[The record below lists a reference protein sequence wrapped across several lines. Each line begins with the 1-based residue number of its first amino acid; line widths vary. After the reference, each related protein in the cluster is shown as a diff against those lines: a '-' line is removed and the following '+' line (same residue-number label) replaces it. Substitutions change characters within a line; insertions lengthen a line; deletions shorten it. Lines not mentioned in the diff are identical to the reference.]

1 MGLMQHP
8 NSDGATQHKQGEG
21 IGPGAHVGSHRCKAS
36 SVASP
41 NFIVLERETK
51 DTFAAAKS
59 EPSRNRLRWM
69 SGSPPRAG
77 IEAS

>member
-1 MGLMQHP
+1 LAQVRTLARTAVRLAALP
-8 NSDGATQHKQGEG
+8 A
-21 IGPGAHVGSHRCKAS
+21 
-36 SVASP
+36 P

-69 SGSPPRAG
+69 SGLPPRAG